1 MFTHPYKKK
10 KLFFYR
16 HLITNTQ
23 HQISSIQHPVSS
35 TMLQELDIS
44 NYALIH
50 KLGIDFCPGLNILTG
65 ETGAGKSIIIGAVGL
80 MLGERASIDVIRT
93 GAKSASVRG
102 TFEIPNNSQVNKII
116 RETDL
121 EDKEEGDILLLSRE
135 FSTTARSKYRVN
147 DQSTTLTTL
156 REVGDHLIDI
166 HGQHEHQ
173 TLFRQEKHLD
183 ILDNFGNLRP
193 LRQKVA
199 DVYARLQKLQAEYDR
214 LVRDRDENLHQKDL
228 LEFQLGE
235 LEDAELEE
243 GEEKKLNREQQILN
257 NAELIFELANSIH
270 ERLYNS
276 DEPTLPPM
284 LDALK
289 AIKADLARLYQIDSQ
304 LEETQTRFETSIYEL
319 EDIAEQMRDYR
330 DEAEFDPRRLSE
342 VEARLDLV
350 YRLKRKYDV
359 NSVAELISC
368 KDDAAEQLKALSL
381 SSSKIDDVHQKIQ
394 QGIDKARKL
403 ALQLSKKRI
412 HHAKRLKSLVEKEL
426 HSLGMERTVFVVKI
440 LQNEAGNGIIK
451 DNGKRYKLG
460 PEGIDSI
467 EFLLSPNVGEELRP
481 LAKIASGGEISR
493 IMLAVKTVLARTDEV
508 TTMIFDEIDVGIGG
522 RIAEVVGKKLK
533 ELAKNRQVICIT
545 HLPQIASLA
554 DSHCRVEKKVIDDR
568 TVVEVHTLNDKE
580 RVNEIARM
588 LAGEKITDVTIAH
601 AQEMIEQA
609 KEA

>member
-1 MFTHPYKKK
+1 MIQCLAPNIQHPV
-10 KLFFYR
+10 
-16 HLITNTQ
+16 
-23 HQISSIQHPVSS
+23 SSIKHPVSS

-44 NYALIH
+44 DYALIH
-50 KLGIDFCPGLNILTG
+50 KLGIDFSPGLNILTG

-102 TFEIPNNSQVNKII
+102 TFEIPDDSQVNGII

-121 EDKEEGDILLLSRE
+121 ENEEEDGTLLLSRE
-135 FSTTARSKYRVN
+135 LATSARSKCRVN

-214 LVRDRDENLHQKDL
+214 LVRDRDESLHQKDL

-276 DEPTLPPM
+276 DEPTLPPI

-330 DEAEFDPRRLSE
+330 DRAEFDPRRLSE
-342 VEARLDLV
+342 VEARLDII
-350 YRLKRKYDV
+350 YRLKLKYDV

-381 SSSKIDDVHQKIQ
+381 SSSRIDDVHQKIQ
-394 QGIDKARKL
+394 QGIDEARKL

-426 HSLGMERTVFVVKI
+426 HSLGMERTVFEVKV
-440 LQNEAGNGIIK
+440 LQNEAGNGIIRE
-451 DNGKRYKLG
+451 NGKQFRLG
-460 PEGIDSI
+460 PDGIDSM
-467 EFLLSPNVGEELRP
+467 EFLISPNVGEELRP

-568 TVVEVHTLNDKE
+568 TVVEVRTLTDKE
-580 RVNEIARM
+580 RVDEIARM
-588 LAGEKITDVTIAH
+588 LAGEKITDVTVAH